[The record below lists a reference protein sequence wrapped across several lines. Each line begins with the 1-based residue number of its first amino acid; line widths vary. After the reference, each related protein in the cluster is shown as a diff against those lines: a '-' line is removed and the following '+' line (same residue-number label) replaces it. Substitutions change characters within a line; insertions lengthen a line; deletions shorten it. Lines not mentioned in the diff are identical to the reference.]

1 MKSTP
6 TLLIDGDLILYKST
20 SAVEIDWRIDEDRHI
35 LFSNA
40 AEAFDLFQQQVERL
54 KKDLQTDSVVIAFT
68 KGQSFR
74 TSIYPPYKAPRQG
87 NRKPLAF
94 ADVRERVETTYR
106 TLIHPGLEADDVL
119 GIWATRGTFI
129 NPIIVSE
136 DKDLKTIPGLLYRQ
150 NELTEITEDEANY
163 NFFFQTLTGDVTDG
177 YPGCPGIGPKTAEK
191 LLQAV
196 SLGSCQFCECA
207 EDNPAE
213 AGHCVCSGTYED
225 ELWEV
230 VVKTYE
236 NAGLTE
242 EDALTQARMA
252 RILRAS
258 DWDDKRKEPILW
270 KPATA

>member
-20 SAVEIDWRIDEDRHI
+20 SAVEIDWRIDEDRHV

-40 AEAFDLFQQQVERL
+40 AEAYDLFVAQVERL
-54 KKDLQTDSVVIAFT
+54 KTDLQTDSVVIAFT

-74 TSIYPPYKAPRQG
+74 TSIYPAYKAPRQG

-94 ADVRERVETTYR
+94 ADVRERVEATYR

-119 GIWATRGTFI
+119 GIWATRGTFQ

-191 LLQAV
+191 V
-196 SLGSCQFCECA
+196 LGNTKDIGQLWA
-207 EDNPAE
+207 KVVA
-213 AGHCVCSGTYED
+213 TYEHA
-225 ELWEV
+225 
-230 VVKTYE
+230 K
-236 NAGLTE
+236 LTE
-242 EDALTQARMA
+242 EDALIQARMA

-270 KPATA
+270 QPNATA

>member
-20 SAVEIDWRIDEDRHI
+20 SAVEIDWRIDEDRHV

-54 KKDLQTDSVVIAFT
+54 KKDLQTDSVIIAFT

-74 TSIYPPYKAPRQG
+74 TTIYPPYKAPRQG

-119 GIWATRGTFI
+119 GIWATRGTFKH
-129 NPIIVSE
+129 PIIVSE
-136 DKDLKTIPGLLYRQ
+136 DKDLKTIPGFLYRQ
-150 NELTEITEDEANY
+150 NELTEISEEEADY
-163 NFFFQTLTGDVTDG
+163 NFYFQTLTGDVTDG

-191 LLQAV
+191 LLMAKKHPAQ
-196 SLGSCQFCECA
+196 SD
-207 EDNPAE
+207 ED
-213 AGHCVCSGTYED
+213 VRSS
-225 ELWEV
+225 WWQRV
-230 VVKTYE
+230 VGAYE

-242 EDALTQARMA
+242 ADAIMQARMA

-270 KPATA
+270 EPPVIA

>member
-1 MKSTP
+1 MKNSTARSNEP

-20 SAVEIDWRIDEDRHI
+20 SAVEVDWRIDEDNHI

-40 AEAFDLFQQQVERL
+40 AEAFSLFEQQIEKL
-54 KKDLQTDSVVIAFT
+54 KTELKTTDVVIAFT

-74 TSIYPPYKAPRQG
+74 SSIYPAYKAPRQG

-94 ADVRERVETTYR
+94 ADVRERVERTYR

-136 DKDLKTIPGLLYRQ
+136 DKDLKTIPGFLYRQ
-150 NELTEITEDEANY
+150 NELMEIAESEADW
-163 NFFFQTLTGDVTDG
+163 NFMFQTLTGDVTDG

-191 LLQAV
+191 LL
-196 SLGSCQFCECA
+196 GETTKP
-207 EDNPAE
+207 E
-213 AGHCVCSGTYED
+213 
-225 ELWEV
+225 ELWLKV
-230 VVKTYE
+230 VAAYE

-252 RILRAS
+252 RILRAC
-258 DWDDKRKEPILW
+258 DWDDKLKEPKLW
-270 KPATA
+270 LPPATV